1 MILPPALCK
10 GSRLAVIAP
19 SGPFDRALL
28 FRAMGWISPH
38 FKLVFEPGLFARD
51 GLFAG
56 SDHRRRAELERW
68 VGNPDVDALVVARG
82 GHGLIRI
89 TSAIDWG
96 ALRERPAWL
105 VGFSDATLLHLEAW
119 KAGVASLHAANLAS
133 LGRSDLQAREA
144 WLKALMEP
152 MYPRTLEGQSWT
164 RGRVR
169 GPLVGGNLTL
179 LFAASAARRLEL
191 PSGCILAIE
200 DIQETSYRVDRMLAS
215 LKIAGHFDKVAGFAV
230 GEFTDCSAG
239 PHGVPTNHVLRSELL
254 PLGVP
259 VVAEL
264 PFGHGRN
271 NQPLLI
277 GPDAELDGSTGT
289 LRLGNS

>member
-1 MILPPALCK
+1 
-10 GSRLAVIAP
+10 
-19 SGPFDRALL
+19 
-28 FRAMGWISPH
+28 
-38 FKLVFEPGLFARD
+38 
-51 GLFAG
+51 
-56 SDHRRRAELERW
+56 
-68 VGNPDVDALVVARG
+68 
-82 GHGLIRI
+82 
-89 TSAIDWG
+89 
-96 ALRERPAWL
+96 
-105 VGFSDATLLHLEAW
+105 
-119 KAGVASLHAANLAS
+119 
-133 LGRSDLQAREA
+133 
-144 WLKALMEP
+144 MEP
-152 MYPRTLEGQSWT
+152 MYPRTLEGQGWT
-164 RGRVR
+164 SGRVR

-230 GEFTDCSAG
+230 GEFTDCSVG

-277 GPDAELDGSTGT
+277 GPDAELDGSTET
-289 LRLGNS
+289 LRLGNC